1 MRGSEILWER
11 GHLLW
16 GFSQQPYCQRA
27 ILVSW
32 RHLPLNQV
40 CAHTHNHSIRSGFGN
55 QQFEL
60 EPAGHNQQDWGE
72 YWDRFRLVFCCRFFY
87 LLTVARLLRPC
98 LEAET
103 RGSRKA
109 GGAPV
114 SVCDRNFLSFG
125 GLCLAELQRQA
136 IRLGEVVASA
146 FALGASG

>member
-1 MRGSEILWER
+1 MERTVGTVGSRGPFTVRAVLMVAPPPPKVLHSKGPVLFCSTEEARER
-11 GHLLW
+11 DPLGAGGIFWW

-72 YWDRFRLVFCCRFFY
+72 YWDRFRLVFCCRFF
-87 LLTVARLLRPC
+87 LFVDG
-98 LEAET
+98 
-103 RGSRKA
+103 GSFA
-109 GGAPV
+109 AA
-114 SVCDRNFLSFG
+114 LS
-125 GLCLAELQRQA
+125 
-136 IRLGEVVASA
+136 
-146 FALGASG
+146 